1 MLKPTVFAMCD
12 GHQVTEQRLP
22 VAERRGEDHGHGL
35 AAVGAGHG
43 LDLVVPGGAGR
54 LERLAAHVGELRV
67 AAIRLPHVDEVG
79 RVDRHAVGPDRLG
92 VDLVHDRLRA
102 RARHLDA
109 GHVVRVQLL
118 LEGVRGDVDRRPD
131 LVHDLLEHELVVGRL
146 VDVEPGH
153 VLVEGVRERPA
164 ALDSGRAG
172 ARAGCAAATATA
184 AAARGQRGHACE
196 RQRKA
201 AEDSLVF
208 HRQPSLSTLLAPS
221 ARNWVIV
228 CRPSCLCG
236 YVTAGRNG
244 RRHGSRYRRGP
255 VTACCPEHP
264 CESV

>member
-1 MLKPTVFAMCD
+1 MVA
-12 GHQVTEQRLP
+12 EQRLP
-22 VAERRGEDHGHGL
+22 VAERRGEDHGRGL
-35 AAVGAGHG
+35 AAVRAGHG

-67 AAIRLPHVDEVG
+67 AALRLPVVDEVG
-79 RVDRHAVGPDRLG
+79 RVERHAVGPDRLR

-102 RARHLDA
+102 RARHRGA
-109 GHVVRVQLL
+109 GHVVRVQLRR
-118 LEGVRGDVDRRPD
+118 EGVRDDVDRRPD

-146 VDVEPGH
+146 VQDVEPGH
-153 VLVEGVRERPA
+153 VLVEGVRERAA
-164 ALDSGRAG
+164 ALDGRRAG
-172 ARAGCAAATATA
+172 ARAGVLLLLLPLLLHAASAIMPAS
-184 AAARGQRGHACE
+184 ARARPPKI
-196 RQRKA
+196 RLFFIV
-201 AEDSLVF
+201 SP
-208 HRQPSLSTLLAPS
+208 PSALLLAPS

-228 CRPSCLCG
+228 CRPSFLRG